1 MPAAPDEITF
11 RRATPEDAPA
21 LADFARRTFLE
32 TFAAQNRPEDVEA
45 YIGRV
50 YGDAQQAAE
59 IANPQITT
67 LIGEVEGRMAAYV
80 QLRLGAPA
88 ACVDGPA
95 PIEIMR
101 FYVDQ
106 PWHGSGVAKRMME
119 TALTTARELGARTA
133 WLAVW
138 EHNPRA
144 MAFYTKRGFR
154 VVGEQGFQL
163 GSDLQ
168 NDFVMALRLDG
179 EDAE

>member
-1 MPAAPDEITF
+1 MPAASDDLTF
-11 RRATPEDAPA
+11 RRATPDDAPA
-21 LADFARRTFLE
+21 LAEFGRRTFLDA
-32 TFAAQNRPEDVEA
+32 FAAQNKPEDVEA

-59 IANPQITT
+59 IANPNITT
-67 LIGEVEGRMAAYV
+67 LVGEAEGRMAAYV
-80 QLRLGAPA
+80 QLRLGSPA
-88 ACVDGPA
+88 ESVAGPA

-101 FYVDQ
+101 FYVDR
-106 PWHGSGVAKRMME
+106 PWHGRGVAQRMMD
-119 TALTTARELGARTA
+119 TALATARQLGARTA

-144 MAFYTKRGFR
+144 MAFYTRRGFR

-168 NDFVMALRLDG
+168 NDFVMVLPLEATP
-179 EDAE
+179 